1 MSEKLV
7 LIDGHSIL
15 NRAFYGVPDLSN
27 AEGLHTNAVYGF
39 LNILF
44 KILEEEKQK
53 VLEEE
58 IKADEYIIRD
68 LQAGVYFLNVKT
80 NVGSVTKKIVKY

>member
-1 MSEKLV
+1 M
-7 LIDGHSIL
+7 G
-15 NRAFYGVPDLSN
+15 A
-27 AEGLHTNAVYGF
+27 
-39 LNILF
+39 
-44 KILEEEKQK
+44 K